1 MNKSFTLFIFIFFAI
16 PAAYAKNI
24 QFESHQ
30 VIKNKALAYLS
41 SRLDAEDIEHT
52 LQIQHIDPRLKLK
65 KCPLDIEI
73 SLTQELVKPGKNTLN
88 IQCKSP
94 APWRVFITADVT
106 LFSRALVAKYPLNKG
121 HLIQKN
127 DLKLETIKLTGLRT
141 AYLSDPDRAVNHVLK
156 RRVQR
161 GDLISVKNLSKP
173 TLIKKGDK
181 ITIIAKNN
189 GFQISMKG
197 TALTA
202 GGKDDK
208 IRVKNSKTKKIIQGI
223 IFDAQTVKVTL

>member
-1 MNKSFTLFIFIFFAI
+1 
-16 PAAYAKNI
+16 
-24 QFESHQ
+24 
-30 VIKNKALAYLS
+30 
-41 SRLDAEDIEHT
+41 
-52 LQIQHIDPRLKLK
+52 
-65 KCPLDIEI
+65 
-73 SLTQELVKPGKNTLN
+73 
-88 IQCKSP
+88 
-94 APWRVFITADVT
+94 
-106 LFSRALVAKYPLNKG
+106 
-121 HLIQKN
+121 
-127 DLKLETIKLTGLRT
+127 
-141 AYLSDPDRAVNHVLK
+141 
-156 RRVQR
+156 
-161 GDLISVKNLSKP
+161 LSKP